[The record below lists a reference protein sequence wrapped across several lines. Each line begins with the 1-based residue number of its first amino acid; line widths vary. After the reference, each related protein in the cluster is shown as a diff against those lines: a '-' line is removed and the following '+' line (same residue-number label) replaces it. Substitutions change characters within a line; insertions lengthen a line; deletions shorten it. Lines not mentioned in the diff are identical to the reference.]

1 MSYKWGGKCGIS
13 LIPPY
18 IVTPVNKKKKK
29 RPLENGG
36 NRMAQPYDYDI
47 GEQEVLTIV
56 AEKIKSLEN
65 LLAKEI
71 QAVADLLKE
80 NIRLEKELEETKKQ
94 RDCWR
99 KLYRKIRPDEKVPC
113 DRSKAMVVHGEIDV
127 SEALHGSFDT

>member
-1 MSYKWGGKCGIS
+1 
-13 LIPPY
+13 
-18 IVTPVNKKKKK
+18 
-29 RPLENGG
+29 
-36 NRMAQPYDYDI
+36 MAQPYDYDI